1 MSTTATPSTLENAA
15 QPHLPVS
22 RILGYACGDAGCNIA
37 FQMTGLFLLIFY
49 TDVVGINPMHAGNIF
64 LFVKIWDA
72 LADLF
77 AGRMVDRTMTRWG
90 KFRPFL
96 LWYSVPLLL
105 SNLLCFW
112 IPVDGY
118 GAKLAWATVS
128 YALMG
133 LLYSLVNIPYGSLAG
148 AMSQNPIDRSRL
160 ASGRMVGSGATI
172 LLLALVLA
180 PQIKASQNLA
190 LTFLLTAAAF
200 VVIGTVLFTI
210 VFVTAR
216 ETVVREVAQ
225 VSLKQTLQTVTKN
238 GPLARLCLS
247 SFFYLTGQNVISALG
262 IYIANTIL
270 SRYVGGN
277 WLATVVT
284 IITTGAVIY
293 VGPFGPLVTRTL
305 GKKRGFILAASGRPR
320 GLRVVLRQ
328 RQPHLRPH
336 RAVLP
341 RCRNGPAEHHDLGAG
356 GRHRR
361 VRRVQDR
368 HPHRGRH
375 LRRVLLHPQ
384 GRPGRRRGHRRVRA
398 GLGGLQRGVEG
409 HRHAAGPPRCWTG
422 CSRPPGSAVAS
433 CFLVAMLDHGHLPAH
448 RGAGSARSW
457 RASRPTGLS
466 STGWTPTNNQGG
478 ALMTSAQDVLASLGS
493 TTSWQEDF
501 YKHLHAHPEL
511 SSQESRT
518 AAADS
523 PTPLRLRVRG
533 SVHRRWG
540 RRRSGARHG
549 QDGAHAGGHGC
560 AAGRGHD
567 GSALRSTETAV
578 DADGAQVA
586 VMHACGHDVHVAC
599 CSARRS

>member
-1 MSTTATPSTLENAA
+1 
-15 QPHLPVS
+15 
-22 RILGYACGDAGCNIA
+22 
-37 FQMTGLFLLIFY
+37 
-49 TDVVGINPMHAGNIF
+49 
-64 LFVKIWDA
+64 
-72 LADLF
+72 
-77 AGRMVDRTMTRWG
+77 MVDRTMTRWG

-305 GKKRGFILAASGRPR
+305 GKKRGFILAGVGTLVGSALFFVSGNLTFALI
-320 GLRVVLRQ
+320 GLFF
-328 RQPHLRPH
+328 
-336 RAVLP
+336 
-341 RCRNGPAEHHDLGAG
+341 LGVGMALLNTMTWALEADTVEYG
-356 GRHRR
+356 EY
-361 VRRVQDR
+361 QDR

-384 GRPGRRRGHRRVRA
+384 GRPGRRRGHRRVRP
-398 GLGGLQRGVEG
+398 GLGGLQRSVEG
-409 HRHAAGPPRCWTG
+409 HRHAAGPRGGGPDAASGRC
-422 CSRPPGSAVAS
+422 SAVPP
-433 CFLVAMLDHGHLPAH
+433 LPRRNPDHVELPAH
-448 RGAGSARSW
+448 RGEVPRDRGR
-457 RASRPTGLS
+457 
-466 STGWTPTNNQGG
+466 
-478 ALMTSAQDVLASLGS
+478 
-493 TTSWQEDF
+493 
-501 YKHLHAHPEL
+501 HPG
-511 SSQESRT
+511 QPG
-518 AAADS
+518 AAA
-523 PTPLRLRVRG
+523 R
-533 SVHRRWG
+533 
-540 RRRSGARHG
+540 
-549 QDGAHAGGHGC
+549 
-560 AAGRGHD
+560 AAGNV
-567 GSALRSTETAV
+567 TT
-578 DADGAQVA
+578 
-586 VMHACGHDVHVAC
+586 
-599 CSARRS
+599 